1 MKNKLLIL
9 GLIFSVTVNIAVLS
23 TIAYHRWGGC
33 RGEGHSRIIKQHQES
48 FLSRK
53 LNLSQPQTEQ
63 MESFKESL
71 ANNMKKIN
79 TPLYEK
85 RIQLIN
91 LLIEPKPDR
100 EKINLKL
107 NEIASLQADLQRLT
121 IDYLLKQKALFSP
134 EQQEKFGSLIEERFY
149 REVGHHKDGGLSA
162 VAGEGCVCK
171 EK

>member
-9 GLIFSVTVNIAVLS
+9 GLIFSVAINIAVLS
-23 TIAYHRWGGC
+23 TIAYHRWGGR
-33 RGEGHSRIIKQHQES
+33 RGEGYSQIIKQHQKN

-53 LNLSQPQTEQ
+53 LNFSQPQTEQ
-63 MESFKESL
+63 MESLKQSL

-79 TPLYEK
+79 IPLYEK
-85 RIQLIN
+85 RTQLVN
-91 LLIEPKPDR
+91 LLIEPEQDR

-107 NEIASLQADLQRLT
+107 KEIASLQADLQKLT
-121 IDYLLKQKALFSP
+121 IDYLLKQKALLSP
-134 EQQEKFGSLIEERFY
+134 EQQEEFGSLIEERFY

-162 VAGEGCVCK
+162 VAGEGCICK